1 MSLTVWSYDAQAV
14 ALSYP
19 HYFISRFEQGVD
31 EIILYDGRMLFVRNL
46 IGWFTQ
52 RLDDDA
58 IIVVGYPDFSIAS
71 LGNIR
76 DTCGKGSG
84 WDVRKSRNFLVE
96 ECFTCLSIVQGYAVW
111 IQSQPE
117 IFAIGSEYGI
127 YVVDGEM
134 SMTGIEIPEF
144 EQRRLGVNLQNTVVL
159 RTEPD
164 VAFAIGSDVVVEVE
178 RVVADRG
185 ISFPFSIRHIFFEIA
200 HTFSGTCPER
210 FCYRVV
216 YYLIEGIK
224 MVGAIRVLMHFR
236 LSHISRIVQT
246 HYAISPGSHPQV
258 VVLVEEEGVGGIG
271 GVESGIAVEGVAST
285 AEAHESCRPG
295 ADEQVAVSVFYDGFH
310 AIAGHF
316 FSAAILINEPCFLFI
331 IGIERLGFGI
341 EVGESAI
348 SSNP

>member
-1 MSLTVWSYDAQAV
+1 MALIVWSYYVQAV

-46 IGWFTQ
+46 IGWLTQ

-71 LGNIR
+71 LDNIR

-84 WDVRKSRNFLVE
+84 WDVRKSRNLLVV
-96 ECFTCLSIVQGYAVW
+96 ECFASLSVVQGDAVW

-117 IFAIGSEYGI
+117 ILTIGSEYGI

-134 SMTGIEIPEF
+134 SMTGIEIPEL
-144 EQRRLGVNLQNTVVL
+144 EQRRLGVDLQNAVVL

-164 VAFAIGSDVVVEVE
+164 VSLAIGSDIVVEIE
-178 RVVADRG
+178 GVVADRG

-200 HTFSGTCPER
+200 CTFSGTCPER

-271 GVESGIAVEGVAST
+271 GVESRIAVEGVAST

-295 ADEQVAVSVFYDGFH
+295 TDE
-310 AIAGHF
+310 
-316 FSAAILINEPCFLFI
+316 
-331 IGIERLGFGI
+331 
-341 EVGESAI
+341 
-348 SSNP
+348 

>member
-1 MSLTVWSYDAQAV
+1 MIVGIYDAQTV

-19 HYFISRFEQGVD
+19 HGLVGRFEDGIY
-31 EIILYDGRMLFVRNL
+31 EIIVYDGWMGFVIDQ
-46 IGWFTQ
+46 IGWLTQ

-96 ECFTCLSIVQGYAVW
+96 ECFTCLSVVQGYAVW

-144 EQRRLGVNLQNTVVL
+144 EQRWLGVNLQNTVVL

-224 MVGAIRVLMHFR
+224 MVGADRK
-236 LSHISRIVQT
+236 S
-246 HYAISPGSHPQV
+246 
-258 VVLVEEEGVGGIG
+258 VG
-271 GVESGIAVEGVAST
+271 
-285 AEAHESCRPG
+285 
-295 ADEQVAVSVFYDGFH
+295 
-310 AIAGHF
+310 
-316 FSAAILINEPCFLFI
+316 
-331 IGIERLGFGI
+331 
-341 EVGESAI
+341 
-348 SSNP
+348 